1 MTDVFVRRVLS
12 PEEATALV
20 GEKITEP
27 PNREPLPSPK
37 GEPVRIIDEDAGE
50 IIGLLTQLDPD
61 TTRALRASVLGLR
74 MSGVARKG
82 MPVANNARTFGYAPR
97 RPIVR
102 QEACR
107 PSTTATEH
115 PSEHQT
121 LVDLGGALSEQF
133 RTLLPDRAD
142 ADDQVLAQ
150 VLDEWKLE
158 PDALWT
164 SGVVNR
170 TAQLPYHRD
179 GANFHTWSAMPTLRL
194 GVDGGNLYVPEYDLL
209 FPCRD
214 GEVSWFCGRDLVHGV
229 TPMEVRRKG
238 GYRYS
243 IVYYA
248 LAGMKDCRTFAEETT
263 RAVSRR
269 TERERAMADEVRG
282 RVNAALVEPKA

>member
-1 MTDVFVRRVLS
+1 MTDVLVRRVLT

-20 GEKITEP
+20 GEKIPEP
-27 PNREPLPSPK
+27 DEREQLPSAK
-37 GEPVRIIDEDAGE
+37 DETVRIIDEQTGE
-50 IIGLLTQLDPD
+50 IIGLVTHLDPD
-61 TTRALRASVLGLR
+61 TIRAVRSSVLGLR

-115 PSEHQT
+115 PDEHST
-121 LVDLGGALSEQF
+121 LVTLGATLSEQF
-133 RTLLPDRAD
+133 RHLLPDRAA
-142 ADDQVLAQ
+142 ADGEVLAQ

-194 GVDGGNLYVPEYDLL
+194 GVDGGHLYVPEYDLL

-229 TPMEVRRKG
+229 TPMTVRRKG

-248 LAGMKDCRTFAEETT
+248 LAGMKDCRTFAEETS

-269 TERERAMADEVRG
+269 TERERAMADEVRE
-282 RVNAALVEPKA
+282 RVAQNKASAS